1 MSEKKAPE
9 ILSAE
14 AINALAQNAEAIKN
28 VLSSN
33 DEKMALGCGGTECC
47 CPRLVKFKFVLCNV
61 WIDVENAA
69 CPSNF
74 IPALKE

>member
-1 MSEKKAPE
+1 MCEKQTPE

-14 AINALAQNAEAIKN
+14 AINALAENAESIRK
-28 VLSSN
+28 VLTSN
-33 DEKMALGCGGTECC
+33 DEKMAMSWGGANECC

-69 CPSNF
+69 CPGNF
-74 IPALKE
+74 GPCGD